1 MNIAS
6 IPYFWSDLSIILAN
20 LEFSSINKV
29 GLPSDPNLRDQ
40 RYDFLSTH
48 LAKD

>member
-1 MNIAS
+1 
-6 IPYFWSDLSIILAN
+6 
-20 LEFSSINKV
+20 V